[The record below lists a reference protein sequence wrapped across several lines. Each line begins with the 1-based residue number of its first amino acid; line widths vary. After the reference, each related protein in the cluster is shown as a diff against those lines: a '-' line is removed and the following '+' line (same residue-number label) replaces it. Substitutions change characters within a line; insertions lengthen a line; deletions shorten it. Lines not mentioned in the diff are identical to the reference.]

1 MITFNS
7 KFGEIIAE
15 ENLSGLGYDIRVQ
28 DQLIGLY
35 TDELDQKDI
44 EEWVSSVYNK
54 GKKTVDEL
62 KSIDNISFM
71 VISKEKI
78 SEQIDEWVHNFL
90 QPSFKFR
97 PHQKEIIIDIISNIV
112 NDEGKNRNHMVEAPT
127 GSGKSLVNI
136 ISAGVLDE
144 YYGFTSY
151 ILCSD
156 LYLWDQYD
164 AFIKANPKLKMASIK
179 GQTGNYE
186 CMLNHEDIRNAD
198 CKMANISW
206 RSLITGKAAELY
218 GYDCCFNCEYVKARK
233 KALKRNVVMM
243 TYQLY
248 LYSVNVLA
256 EQVKQSGGDMDVCF
270 QPKDIIFC
278 DECHNIPGI
287 VQANYTPEIKK
298 EDNIQFMALYDYYNA
313 PKELELFSNNEN
325 NDLDDAES
333 KSNLKIYKKYKTRD
347 AIEKELLQLYYDFLD
362 EKVNKYLLFETI
374 EKYYNLL
381 CLFNSIAK
389 NIIEDINKKKQCKE
403 DVLTKEDI
411 KAFKT
416 SNWMLNKMCFWN
428 DFFSAISATGHEYV
442 VKDIIEPQAK
452 QTEVNPDKYTELHCT
467 KEDYM
472 VYAFLLSKT
481 RYRVFISATMGGKAA
496 FEENNGIHYT
506 EEKTGK
512 FQIVP
517 SIFNFEKSPIYL
529 LNKFKM
535 TMKERKQNL
544 PKILNVINQICSSK
558 FKDERGIIQTGSYEI
573 AKAIY
578 YGVSPEVRSRLLLYR
593 GSKEKIACVK
603 LHCKSKNTILIGP
616 TLNQGMD
623 LPDDKCRFIIISK
636 VPYPS
641 LGSNLVREKQ
651 RLFKLWY
658 ESVTSNEIIQGIG
671 RGVRNENDYC
681 TTYILDACFME
692 LYKSTLDQYPPEIQD
707 RLQIIG

>member
-1 MITFNS
+1 MKFNS
-7 KFGEIIAE
+7 KFGEIIVD
-15 ENLSGLGYDIRVQ
+15 ENLSGIGYDVRVQ

-35 TDELDQKDI
+35 TGELNEKDI
-44 EEWVSSVYNK
+44 EDWISSIYNK
-54 GKKTVDEL
+54 GKKTIDEL

-71 VISKEKI
+71 TISKEKI
-78 SEQIDEWVHNFL
+78 SEQIDEWVHKFL
-90 QPSFKFR
+90 KPSFKFR

-136 ISAGVLDE
+136 ISAGILDE
-144 YYGFTSY
+144 YYGMSSY

-186 CMLNHEDIRNAD
+186 CALNHEDIRNAD

-206 RSLITGKAAELY
+206 RSLISGKAAELY
-218 GYDCCFNCEYVKARK
+218 GYDCCFNCEYVQARK

-256 EQVKQSGGDMDVCF
+256 EQVKQSGGDIDMCF

-278 DECHNIPGI
+278 DECHNIPNI
-287 VQANYTPEIKK
+287 VQANYTPEIKR
-298 EDNIQFMALYDYYNA
+298 EDNINFLALYDHYKL
-313 PKELELFSNNEN
+313 PKELDLFTDETLDNK
-325 NDLDDAES
+325 NDMSLP
-333 KSNLKIYKKYKTRD
+333 IYNTFKTRD
-347 AIEKELLQLYYDFLD
+347 SIEKELIQLYYDFLD

-374 EKYYNLL
+374 EKYYKLM
-381 CLFNSIAK
+381 CMFNGIAK
-389 NIIEDINKKKQCKE
+389 CIIEEINQKKQCK
-403 DVLTKEDI
+403 DDILTKEEVKI
-411 KAFKT
+411 FKT
-416 SNWMLNKMCFWN
+416 ANWMLNKMCFWN
-428 DFFSAISATGHEYV
+428 DFFTAVSEAGNEYV
-442 VKDIIEPQAK
+442 VKDIIEPETK
-452 QTEVNPDKYTELHCT
+452 QTENNANRYTELHCT
-467 KEDYM
+467 KEDLM
-472 VYAFLLSKT
+472 VYMFLLKKT
-481 RYRVFISATMGGKAA
+481 KYRIFISATMGGKKP

-506 EEKTGK
+506 EDKEGK
-512 FQIVP
+512 LQIVP

-535 TMKERKQNL
+535 TLKERKQNL
-544 PKILNVINQICSSK
+544 PKLVNIINQICSGK
-558 FKDERGIIQTGSYEI
+558 FKNERGIIQTGSYEI

-578 YGVSPEVRSRLLLYR
+578 YGVSPEVRSRLLMYR
-593 GSKEKIACVK
+593 GSKEKLACVK
-603 LHCKSKNTILIGP
+603 LHNQSKNTILIGP

-641 LGSNLVREKQ
+641 LGSSLVKEKQ
-651 RLFKLWY
+651 RLFKYWY
-658 ESVTSNEIIQGIG
+658 ESTTSNEIIQGIG

-681 TTYILDACFME
+681 TTYILDASFME

>member
-1 MITFNS
+1 MKFNS
-7 KFGEIIAE
+7 KFGEIIVD
-15 ENLSGLGYDIRVQ
+15 ENLSGIGYDVRVQ

-35 TDELDQKDI
+35 TGELNEKDI
-44 EEWVSSVYNK
+44 EDWISSIYNK
-54 GKKTVDEL
+54 GKKTIDEL

-71 VISKEKI
+71 TISKEKI
-78 SEQIDEWVHNFL
+78 SEQIDEWVHKFL
-90 QPSFKFR
+90 KPSFKFR

-136 ISAGVLDE
+136 ISAGILDE
-144 YYGFTSY
+144 YYGMSSY

-186 CMLNHEDIRNAD
+186 CALNHEDIRNAD

-206 RSLITGKAAELY
+206 RSLISGKAAELY
-218 GYDCCFNCEYVKARK
+218 GYDCCFNCEYVQARK

-256 EQVKQSGGDMDVCF
+256 EQVKQSGGDIDMCF

-278 DECHNIPGI
+278 DECHNIPNI
-287 VQANYTPEIKK
+287 VQANYTPEIKR
-298 EDNIQFMALYDYYNA
+298 EDNINFLALYDHYKL
-313 PKELELFSNNEN
+313 PKELDLFTDETLDNK
-325 NDLDDAES
+325 NDMSLP
-333 KSNLKIYKKYKTRD
+333 IYNTFKTRD
-347 AIEKELLQLYYDFLD
+347 SIEKELIQLYYDFLD

-374 EKYYNLL
+374 EKYYKLM
-381 CLFNSIAK
+381 CMFNGIAK
-389 NIIEDINKKKQCKE
+389 CIIEEINQKKQCKD
-403 DVLTKEDI
+403 DVLTKDEVKI
-411 KAFKT
+411 FKT
-416 SNWMLNKMCFWN
+416 ANWMLNKMCFWN
-428 DFFSAISATGHEYV
+428 DFFTAVSEAGNEYV
-442 VKDIIEPQAK
+442 VKDIIEPETK
-452 QTEVNPDKYTELHCT
+452 QTENNANRYTELHCT
-467 KEDYM
+467 KEDLM
-472 VYAFLLSKT
+472 VYMFLLKKT
-481 RYRVFISATMGGKAA
+481 KYRIFISATMGGKKP

-506 EEKTGK
+506 EDKEGK
-512 FQIVP
+512 LQIVP

-535 TMKERKQNL
+535 TLKERKQNL
-544 PKILNVINQICSSK
+544 PKLVNIINQICSGK
-558 FKDERGIIQTGSYEI
+558 FKNERGIIQTGSYEI

-578 YGVSPEVRSRLLLYR
+578 YGVSPEVRSRLLMYR
-593 GSKEKIACVK
+593 GSKEKLACVK
-603 LHCKSKNTILIGP
+603 LHNQSKNTILIGP

-641 LGSNLVREKQ
+641 LGSSLVKEKQ
-651 RLFKLWY
+651 RLFKYWY
-658 ESVTSNEIIQGIG
+658 ESTTSNEIIQGIG

-681 TTYILDACFME
+681 TTYILDASFME

>member
-1 MITFNS
+1 MKFNS
-7 KFGEIIAE
+7 KFGEIIVD
-15 ENLSGLGYDIRVQ
+15 ENLSGIGYDVRVQ

-35 TDELDQKDI
+35 TGELNEKDI
-44 EEWVSSVYNK
+44 EDWISSIYNK
-54 GKKTVDEL
+54 GKKTIDEL

-71 VISKEKI
+71 TISKEKI
-78 SEQIDEWVHNFL
+78 SEQIDEWVHKFL
-90 QPSFKFR
+90 KPSFKFR

-136 ISAGVLDE
+136 ISAGILDE
-144 YYGFTSY
+144 YYGMSSY

-186 CMLNHEDIRNAD
+186 CALNHEDIRNAD

-206 RSLITGKAAELY
+206 RSLISGKAAELY
-218 GYDCCFNCEYVKARK
+218 GYDCCFNCEYVQARK

-256 EQVKQSGGDMDVCF
+256 EQVKQSGGDMDMCF

-278 DECHNIPGI
+278 DECHNIPNI

-298 EDNIQFMALYDYYNA
+298 EDNINFLALYDHYKL
-313 PKELELFSNNEN
+313 PKELDLFTDETLDNK
-325 NDLDDAES
+325 NDMSLP
-333 KSNLKIYKKYKTRD
+333 IYNTFKTRD
-347 AIEKELLQLYYDFLD
+347 SIEKELIQLYYDFLD

-374 EKYYNLL
+374 EKYYKLM
-381 CLFNSIAK
+381 CMFNGIAK
-389 NIIEDINKKKQCKE
+389 CIIEEINQKKQCKD
-403 DVLTKEDI
+403 DVLTKEEVKI
-411 KAFKT
+411 FKT
-416 SNWMLNKMCFWN
+416 ANWMLNKMCFWN
-428 DFFSAISATGHEYV
+428 DFFTAVSEAGNEYV
-442 VKDIIEPQAK
+442 VKDIIEPETK
-452 QTEVNPDKYTELHCT
+452 QTENNANRYTELHCT
-467 KEDYM
+467 KEDLM
-472 VYAFLLSKT
+472 VYMFLLKKT
-481 RYRVFISATMGGKAA
+481 KYRIFISATMGGKKP

-506 EEKTGK
+506 EDKEGK
-512 FQIVP
+512 LQIVP

-535 TMKERKQNL
+535 TLKERKQNL
-544 PKILNVINQICSSK
+544 PKLVNIINQICSGK
-558 FKDERGIIQTGSYEI
+558 FKNERGIIQTGSYEI

-578 YGVSPEVRSRLLLYR
+578 YGVSPEVRSRLLMYR
-593 GSKEKIACVK
+593 GSKEKLACVK
-603 LHCKSKNTILIGP
+603 LHNQSKNTILIGP

-641 LGSNLVREKQ
+641 LGSSLVKEKQ
-651 RLFKLWY
+651 RLFKYWY
-658 ESVTSNEIIQGIG
+658 ESTTSNEIIQGIG

-681 TTYILDACFME
+681 TTYILDASFME